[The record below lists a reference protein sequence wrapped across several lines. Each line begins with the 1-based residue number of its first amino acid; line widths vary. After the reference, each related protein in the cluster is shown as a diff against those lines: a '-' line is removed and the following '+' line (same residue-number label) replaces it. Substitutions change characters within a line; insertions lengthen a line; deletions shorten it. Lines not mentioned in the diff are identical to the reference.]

1 MIPDYFPA
9 RQHRA
14 LAGARAMSAPHV
26 GPCVL
31 PLLFLATV
39 IGLVTATS
47 FSPAATELELECC
60 EAIHVSD
67 VFFYNSHLG
76 ARTYG
81 LRGSQYEWDI
91 NSATGRFYFNE
102 SLSRWVYG
110 MPNEEL
116 PDGRAFVTH
125 TAVATASCPNETD
138 WVRLMDPSAQP
149 TNEVFELPVTC
160 VSSHRRIFAF
170 DQEARRFYG
179 DQDDS
184 DGKALTG
191 ATLIDAL
198 ADDADEWVHGEL

>member
-1 MIPDYFPA
+1 MRHEGVA
-9 RQHRA
+9 
-14 LAGARAMSAPHV
+14 
-26 GPCVL
+26 PCVL
-31 PLLFLATV
+31 PLLFLATA
-39 IGLVTATS
+39 IGLVTATG
-47 FSPAATELELECC
+47 FSPIATELELECC
-60 EAIHVSD
+60 DAIHVSD
-67 VFFYNSHLG
+67 TFFYNSHLG

-81 LRGSQYEWDI
+81 LQGSQYEWDI

-102 SLSRWVYG
+102 TLNRWVYG

-125 TAVATASCPNETD
+125 TAVASASCPNETD

-149 TNEVFELPVTC
+149 TNDVFELPVTC

-170 DQEARRFYG
+170 DRVARKFYG

-198 ADDADEWVHGEL
+198 ADDADELVHDEL